1 VCGIVAVAAAHEAQ
15 TVAERGIR
23 TLHHRGPDAAGVWTE
38 AVQGVAL
45 GHARLSIVD
54 LSDAGRQPMVSADGR
69 YVLTFN
75 GEIYNYVELRE
86 ELADYPFRSR
96 TDSEVLLAAWCRWGE
111 RALDRLVGMFAFVVW
126 DTVERRLVA
135 VRDRF
140 GVKPLYIAELP
151 SGGVALASEIK
162 ALHVMGVPIVD
173 DETTWAT
180 FLCTGLTDFS
190 IRTFWR
196 DIRAVEAGTYVE
208 WSADRGTRTTRW
220 YDLAARVGPD
230 LDRRSEADVKAEY
243 RALLESSVR
252 LRFRSDVPVAI
263 NLSGGVDSSVLLG
276 LVHAVQGP
284 DSDVNVFTF
293 ATGDPQYDELP
304 WVRSMLERTK
314 HPLVPCILT
323 PDEVPELAAKIAD
336 VEDEPYGGL
345 PTLAYSKIFAEAR
358 ARGVI
363 VLLDGNGLDEQWA
376 GYDYYVNA
384 VVGARDAGIVQG
396 TTTSPPVLSDVIS
409 PDLRARS
416 IAFTAPERF
425 PDRLR
430 NLQLRDALA
439 TKIPRGLRF
448 NDRIS
453 MAASTELR
461 EPFLDHRLFELA
473 LRQPQERKLRSGTT
487 KYLLRELASDL
498 VPDGVRLAPKRPVQ
512 TPQREWL
519 RGPLRSWADA
529 LIDVGLRA
537 RAGWFDVGAARAAW
551 QAYQNGEGNNSYWV
565 WQWLSI
571 GLLAQRRAVS

>member
-293 ATGDPQYDELP
+293 ATGDPQYDE
-304 WVRSMLERTK
+304 
-314 HPLVPCILT
+314 
-323 PDEVPELAAKIAD
+323 VPELAAKIAD

-439 TKIPRGLRF
+439 TKIPRRRSCASHFSIIACSSSLFDSRRNGSYAAEPRS
-448 NDRIS
+448 IS
-453 MAASTELR
+453 CVSSQAISFQMVCAS
-461 EPFLDHRLFELA
+461 RLNA
-473 LRQPQERKLRSGTT
+473 RS
-487 KYLLRELASDL
+487 KRRSASGYEVL
-498 VPDGVRLAPKRPVQ
+498 SV
-512 TPQREWL
+512 
-519 RGPLRSWADA
+519 RGPTRLSTSDCVREQGGSM
-529 LIDVGLRA
+529 LEQLERRGRRIRMA
-537 RAGWFDVGAARAAW
+537 RVTTATGCGSGSR
-551 QAYQNGEGNNSYWV
+551 
-565 WQWLSI
+565 
-571 GLLAQRRAVS
+571 